1 MRIFISQ
8 PMKGKT
14 DSEIKQE
21 RERIIEKVREEYGEA
36 VTVIESFFE
45 GAPADAKPLGFLGKS
60 LEMLAGADLAVFASG
75 WQDARGCRIEHD
87 CAVAYGIGTM
97 EM

>member
-21 RERIIEKVREEYGEA
+21 RERIVEKVGRN
-36 VTVIESFFE
+36 
-45 GAPADAKPLGFLGKS
+45 
-60 LEMLAGADLAVFASG
+60 M
-75 WQDARGCRIEHD
+75 ARQ
-87 CAVAYGIGTM
+87 
-97 EM
+97 

>member
-21 RERIIEKVREEYGEA
+21 RERIIEKVREEYGE
-36 VTVIESFFE
+36 
-45 GAPADAKPLGFLGKS
+45 D
-60 LEMLAGADLAVFASG
+60 
-75 WQDARGCRIEHD
+75 R
-87 CAVAYGIGTM
+87 Y
-97 EM
+97 

>member
-45 GAPADAKPLGFLGKS
+45 GAPAAAKPLWFL
-60 LEMLAGADLAVFASG
+60 
-75 WQDARGCRIEHD
+75 
-87 CAVAYGIGTM
+87 
-97 EM
+97 

>member
-45 GAPADAKPLGFLGKS
+45 GAPADAKPL
-60 LEMLAGADLAVFASG
+60 
-75 WQDARGCRIEHD
+75 
-87 CAVAYGIGTM
+87 
-97 EM
+97 